1 MLLKLTN
8 LIETEGSVILISI
21 EIDFNLMRKNCHDS
35 HTANKFLADHGIKGV
50 RFRSVKK
57 SRLEP
62 RHMYEL
68 MVFDHERDHEY
79 KSVCVAPTI
88 SECIYALQVYVT
100 YQYAVYRKGESNMR
114 LQDIRMTIRS
124 INHSTTTDVVKIVGA
139 RLQTDNNQVV
149 IGVTFDMVAAGYSR
163 TAVKCPLTDANRAL
177 VDAVQKGI
185 RTSEA
190 VEAELVNPVIKPYA
204 LISNGNLISGVSV
217 KADTIKL
224 KDEALKFDDDLFDHH
239 K

>member
-1 MLLKLTN
+1 M
-8 LIETEGSVILISI
+8 ILISI
-21 EIDFNLMRKNCHDS
+21 EIDFNLMRKNCRDS
-35 HTANKFLADHGIKGV
+35 RTANKFLADHGIKGV

-88 SECIYALQVYVT
+88 SECIYALQMLEAKNS
-100 YQYAVYRKGESNMR
+100 AVKKGESNMR
-114 LQDIRMTIRS
+114 LQDLKLNIRN
-124 INHSTTTDVVKIVGA
+124 INYNSNTDVVKLVGA
-139 RLQTDNNQVV
+139 RLQSDNQQIV
-149 IGVTFDMVAAGYSR
+149 IGVTFDMVTAGYSR

-177 VDAVQKGI
+177 VDAVQRAI

-190 VEAELVNPVIKPYA
+190 VEAELVNPIIRPYA

-224 KDEALKFDDDLFDHH
+224 KDEALEFEDDLFDHH

>member
-1 MLLKLTN
+1 M
-8 LIETEGSVILISI
+8 ILISI
-21 EIDFNLMRKNCHDS
+21 EIDFNLMRKNCRDS
-35 HTANKFLADHGIKGV
+35 RTANKFLADHGIKGV

-79 KSVCVAPTI
+79 KSVCVAPNI
-88 SECIYALQVYVT
+88 FECIYALQMFKAKNS
-100 YQYAVYRKGESNMR
+100 AVKKGESNMR

-124 INHSTTTDVVKIVGA
+124 INHSATTDVVKIVGA

-163 TAVKCPLTDANRAL
+163 VAVKCPLTDANRAL
-177 VDAVQKGI
+177 VDAVQRSI
-185 RTSEA
+185 RTREA

-224 KDEALKFDDDLFDHH
+224 KDEALEFEDDLFDHH